1 MVLVQPPVSAWQLPG
16 MILIPA
22 SDQLKL
28 LPSTGK
34 QYGVAVGQCL
44 SVKVSEQ
51 AKEFTTLL
59 HRLTNVKT

>member
-22 SDQLKL
+22 SDLLKL

-34 QYGVAVGQCL
+34 QYGVVVGQCL
-44 SVKVSEQ
+44 FVKVSEQ